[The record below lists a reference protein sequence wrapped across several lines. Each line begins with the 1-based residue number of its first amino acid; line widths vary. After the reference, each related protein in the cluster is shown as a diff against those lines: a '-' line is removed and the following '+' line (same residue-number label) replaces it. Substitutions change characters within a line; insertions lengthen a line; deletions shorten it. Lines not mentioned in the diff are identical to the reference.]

1 MPERRTN
8 IMVKGAGLL
17 SVAAAGGAIALVGAW
32 LFGGLDGGTSTV
44 RELYVES
51 ANPPPASVAA
61 TQGAMSIE
69 QIYQR
74 DAPGVVQITA
84 KIFTQAVDPIFGTP
98 YGFATEEKALGSGF
112 VLSKEGYILTN
123 YHVIQRASE
132 IRVSFSNNDSL
143 EAHVVGS
150 DPSTDV
156 AVLKVA
162 AKSRALKPLQ
172 LGNSDAVRIGDAVVA
187 LGNPFGY
194 ARTVTAGI
202 VSALQR
208 RIQSPNAQP
217 IDHIIQTDAAINPG
231 NSGGPL
237 IDTRGA
243 VIGVNAAISTGNT
256 GLYGNIGIGFAIPI
270 NTVKTVTEQ
279 LIKTGKVQH
288 PYLGVSIQQI
298 TPDSARLFGFPVSRG
313 LLVENVYA
321 GSPAAK
327 AGIKEG
333 SADVIVSGESYVVG
347 GDVITAVDGLPVSS
361 ETRFRDLIASKK
373 PGDTVRL
380 QIYRSPTKSNR
391 GPTKLSL
398 DIKLGRLPATTPP
411 SLG

>member
-17 SVAAAGGAIALVGAW
+17 SVAAAGGALALLGAW
-32 LFGGLDGGTSTV
+32 LFGGLGHGTSTV
-44 RELYVES
+44 RELFVES
-51 ANPPPASVAA
+51 ATPPPPSTAAA
-61 TQGAMSIE
+61 TQGAMSIG
-69 QIYQR
+69 QIYKR

-84 KIFTQAVDPIFGTP
+84 KIYTQARDPIFGTP

-112 VLSKEGYILTN
+112 VLSKAGYILTN
-123 YHVIQRASE
+123 YHVVQGASS

-143 EAHVVGS
+143 EARVVGS

-156 AVLKVA
+156 AVLKVGT
-162 AKSRALKPLQ
+162 KSRALKPLE
-172 LGNSDAVRIGDAVVA
+172 LGNSDVVHIGDAVVA

-194 ARTVTAGI
+194 ARTVTSGI

-237 IDTRGA
+237 IDTRGS

-256 GLYGNIGIGFAIPI
+256 GEQGNVGIGFAIPI
-270 NTVKTVTEQ
+270 NTVKNVAEQ
-279 LIKTGKVQH
+279 LIKTGRVSH
-288 PYLGVSIQQI
+288 PYIGFTAQAV
-298 TPDSARLFGFPVSRG
+298 TPDFARLFGLSISHG
-313 LLVENVYA
+313 LIVENVYA

-327 AGIKEG
+327 AGIKGG
-333 SADVIVSGESYVVG
+333 STDVVVSGESYVVG
-347 GDVITAVDGLPVSS
+347 GDVIVSVDGVPVNS
-361 ETRFRDLIASKK
+361 ETRLRDLIASKK
-373 PGDTVRL
+373 PGDTVTL
-380 QIYRSPTKSNR
+380 QIYRGSSKF
-391 GPTKLSL
+391 SL
-398 DIKLGRLPATTPP
+398 DVQLGRLPATTPP

>member
-1 MPERRTN
+1 M
-8 IMVKGAGLL
+8 
-17 SVAAAGGAIALVGAW
+17 
-32 LFGGLDGGTSTV
+32 
-44 RELYVES
+44 
-51 ANPPPASVAA
+51 
-61 TQGAMSIE
+61 
-69 QIYQR
+69 
-74 DAPGVVQITA
+74 
-84 KIFTQAVDPIFGTP
+84 
-98 YGFATEEKALGSGF
+98 
-112 VLSKEGYILTN
+112 
-123 YHVIQRASE
+123 
-132 IRVSFSNNDSL
+132 
-143 EAHVVGS
+143 
-150 DPSTDV
+150 
-156 AVLKVA
+156 
-162 AKSRALKPLQ
+162 
-172 LGNSDAVRIGDAVVA
+172 
-187 LGNPFGY
+187 GNPFGY

-256 GLYGNIGIGFAIPI
+256 GETGNVGIGFAIPI
-270 NTVKTVTEQ
+270 NAVKNVAEQ

-288 PYLGVSIQQI
+288 PYIGVSTQEI

-313 LLVENVYA
+313 LLVENVYS

-327 AGIKEG
+327 AGIHGG
-333 SADVIVSGESYVVG
+333 SADVVVSGYSYVVG
-347 GDVITAVDGLPVSS
+347 GDVITAVDGLPISS

-373 PGDTVRL
+373 PGDTVTL
-380 QIYRSPTKSNR
+380 QIYR

>member
-1 MPERRTN
+1 M
-8 IMVKGAGLL
+8 IVKGAGLL

-32 LFGGLDGGTSTV
+32 LFGGFDSGTSTV
-44 RELYVES
+44 RELYVE
-51 ANPPPASVAA
+51 AGNPPPASVAA

-69 QIYQR
+69 QIYRR

-84 KIFTQAVDPIFGTP
+84 QISSQAVDPIFGTP
-98 YGFATEEKALGSGF
+98 YGFLTEEKALGSGF

-123 YHVIQRASE
+123 YHVIQRASS

-143 EAHVVGS
+143 AAHLVGS

-156 AVLKVA
+156 AVLKVT
-162 AKSRALKPLQ
+162 AKSRALNPLPI
-172 LGNSDAVRIGDAVVA
+172 GNSDAVSIGDAVVA

-256 GLYGNIGIGFAIPI
+256 GGQGNVGIGFAIPI
-270 NTVKTVTEQ
+270 NTVKNVASQ
-279 LIKTGKVQH
+279 LIHTGKVQH
-288 PYLGVSIQQI
+288 TYIGLSIREI
-298 TPDSARLFGFPVSRG
+298 TRDSARLFGLPVSRG
-313 LLVENVYA
+313 LIVENVYS

-327 AGIKEG
+327 AGVHG
-333 SADVIVSGESYVVG
+333 GFADEVVSGESYVVG
-347 GDVITAVDGLPVSS
+347 GDIITAVDGVPLSS
-361 ETRFRDLIASKK
+361 ETRFRDLIASKN
-373 PGDTVRL
+373 PGETVTL
-380 QIYRSPTKSNR
+380 QIYRGRK
-391 GPTKLSL
+391 KLSL
-398 DIKLGRLPATTPP
+398 GVTLGRLPATTPP